1 MLSIYVASPATLSRN
16 GDVNGTLGDVIK
28 TKMADVNSK
37 MQLIKSVFFYLMEDE
52 DINDEY
58 DNAIDEI
65 AIVMQHVANERK
77 IRQRIAEFFTETV
90 PAYSPDEFSSHFRMR
105 RETFEEVCRQV
116 IQWTLTI
123 ELLIPVHVYF
133 EIRIKNKILK
143 NEVKLLHKNFI

>member
-1 MLSIYVASPATLSRN
+1 MRYERQLCIEDCLWVLSIYVASPATLSRN

-116 IQWTLTI
+116 IQ
-123 ELLIPVHVYF
+123 
-133 EIRIKNKILK
+133 
-143 NEVKLLHKNFI
+143 

>member
-1 MLSIYVASPATLSRN
+1 
-16 GDVNGTLGDVIK
+16 
-28 TKMADVNSK
+28 MADVNSK

-77 IRQRIAEFFTETV
+77 IRRRIAEFFTETV

-116 IQWTLTI
+116 I
-123 ELLIPVHVYF
+123 
-133 EIRIKNKILK
+133 R
-143 NEVKLLHKNFI
+143 